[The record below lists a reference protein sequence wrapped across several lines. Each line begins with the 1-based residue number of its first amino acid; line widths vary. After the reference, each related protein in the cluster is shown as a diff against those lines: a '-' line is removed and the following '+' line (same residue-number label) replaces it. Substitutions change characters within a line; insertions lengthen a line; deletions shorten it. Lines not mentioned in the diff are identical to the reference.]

1 MNKFKLQLLKLFL
14 DHPLDF
20 NIYLDGY
27 KNKDY
32 AYRVIKS
39 FIPTDTGIEWEVGNE
54 MVHSLTYRDN
64 APWLPHLYRESFF
77 EVTYRIERY
86 ALNKHLSQLMQMY
99 AFMSKPHLASQRQE
113 QSGIHIHTNLIH
125 GMTDEARWRLIRD
138 SSRTSRRAVTMIARN
153 FFDYGG
159 TYNELKFDWCKGN
172 AIIYRSEYGTIEYR
186 CINMTWDFRE
196 LLKYIVTCHYMT
208 NLFLQ
213 YGNNKLGGEEFLN
226 KVGEFIR
233 CVIKL

>member
-39 FIPTDTGIEWEVGNE
+39 FIPTDTGIEWEVGND
-54 MVHSLTYRDN
+54 MVSQLTRN
-64 APWLPHLYRESFF
+64 KRFPWLPRLQRESSF
-77 EVTYRIERY
+77 EVTYRIGIRSISRSIY
-86 ALNKHLSQLMQMY
+86 QLQQMY
-99 AFMSKPHLASQRQE
+99 AFMDKPSRANIRQA
-113 QSGIHIHTNLIH
+113 QSGIHIHTNI
-125 GMTDEARWRLIRD
+125 MTLKDKDVMNRLIRD
-138 SSRTSRRAVTMIARN
+138 AEGVTRRAVTYIAKN
-153 FFDYGG
+153 FFQYGG
-159 TYNELKFDWCKGN
+159 NYNALRFDWSKGN
-172 AIIYRSEYGTIEYR
+172 AIIYRREYNTIEYR

-213 YGNNKLGGEEFLN
+213 YGKNKITGIEFL
-226 KVGEFIR
+226 ERMRTFIQ
-233 CVIKL
+233 CILKL